1 MASRR
6 EIAQEIIEQLQDH
19 RFGMYRGVVEN
30 NADPEGLDRVQ
41 VRIHDIHGDETSTAR
56 EVLPWAEIN
65 VFGCG
70 GYDSGS
76 ALAAQMVPGS
86 TVWVQFEKGHINNPV
101 VMGGWRG
108 RPQFA
113 QEMRTVSGKRT
124 TDPDEPFDE
133 NAPWVPPEQQ
143 NETPKDVYF
152 RDGAE
157 EEFEDSIPTR
167 TVHVKTT
174 KGHTILTEERDGQEY
189 LHIIDRSGQAIEMS
203 CGVAATPGDE
213 EDAIAPN
220 RGNIEQRGVRSALRG
235 DQLRQDAMVPGKS
248 YIRLKDLAGQEIL
261 LDASRGNERI
271 VLQNQNREGS
281 KTQRIE
287 LGLNKGE
294 PRILIEGA
302 NGDRFVIDSESPTP
316 IVLADHAGN
325 QLVFDAA
332 NRRILEIGNGKKEI
346 ELSSMSETFSG
357 DRTMNIGGNLDQ
369 TVNGNYIGTVVNDQ
383 VLNVMGNMQYSVGG
397 AMNFTTTG
405 LLVADPVPTALDY
418 SYDLL
423 MYGPALVVPPA
434 GIAARKNSHR
444 IRINQGDMVRQMT
457 EGDYRL
463 RTAEGDLDWETLLG
477 DILMHIGSGN
487 FELTQDAGTLKI
499 DVTPAGANKAT
510 IEVDASGNIHL
521 VTGNNDLLMD
531 QALGESTLTADTVNV
546 VSQDINLSAKTQTD
560 FFMAFTAWLNIWT
573 TWHTAQYLA
582 HVHTSSAP
590 GSPTSPPTL
599 GIVPP
604 NWTPCRST
612 YVKAN
617 PTG

>member
-1 MASRR
+1 MTTKKQIGKMLADTSG
-6 EIAQEIIEQLQDH
+6 EH
-19 RFGMYRGVVEN
+19 RSGLYRGIVEN
-30 NADPEGLDRVQ
+30 NADPEQLGRVQ
-41 VRIHDIHGDETSTAR
+41 VRIHDIHGDETTTAR
-56 EVLPWAEIN
+56 EVLPWAE
-65 VFGCG
+65 VAEFGCG

-76 ALAAQMVPGS
+76 AVAAQLVPGS
-86 TVWVQFEKGHINNPV
+86 GVFVGFEKGFIDNPIIL
-101 VMGGWRG
+101 GAYRA

-124 TDPDEPFDE
+124 TDPEEPFDE

-143 NETPKDVYF
+143 NETPKDIYF

-157 EEFEDSIPTR
+157 ADFEDTIPTR
-167 TVHVKTT
+167 TTHIKTT
-174 KGHTILTEERDGQEY
+174 KGHTILTEDRDGEEY
-189 LHIIDRSGQAIEMS
+189 LHIIDRAGQTIEMS
-203 CGVAATPGDE
+203 CAVEAEPGDE
-213 EDAIAPN
+213 ENAIAPN
-220 RGNIEQRGVRSALRG
+220 RANIEQRGVRSTLRG
-235 DQLRQDAMVPGKS
+235 DQLEQDAMVPGKTR
-248 YIRLKDLAGQEIL
+248 IRIKDLAGQEVL
-261 LDASRGNERI
+261 LDPSRGNERI
-271 VLQNQNREGS
+271 VLQNQNRQGS
-281 KTQRIE
+281 KTQRVE
-287 LGLNKGE
+287 LGMNKGE

-302 NGDRFVIDSESPTP
+302 NGDKIVIDAESPTP
-316 IVLADHAGN
+316 IILADHAGD

-332 NRRILEIGNGKKEI
+332 NRRILEIGTGKKET
-346 ELSSMSETFSG
+346 ELSSVTENLSG

-405 LLVADPVPTALDY
+405 LLVADPIPTALDY

-423 MYGPALVVPPA
+423 MYGPALVVPPI
-434 GIAARKNSHR
+434 GLSDRKNSHR

-477 DILMHIGSGN
+477 DILMHIGAGN

-499 DVTPAGANKAT
+499 EVTPTGFGKAT

-521 VTGNNDLLMD
+521 NTGNNDLLMD

-573 TWHTAQYLA
+573 NWFNTQYLL
-582 HVHTSSAP
+582 HTHTSSAP
-590 GSPTSPPTL
+590 GSATSPPTV
-599 GIVPP
+599 GIIPP
-604 NWTPCRST
+604 VWTPCRST